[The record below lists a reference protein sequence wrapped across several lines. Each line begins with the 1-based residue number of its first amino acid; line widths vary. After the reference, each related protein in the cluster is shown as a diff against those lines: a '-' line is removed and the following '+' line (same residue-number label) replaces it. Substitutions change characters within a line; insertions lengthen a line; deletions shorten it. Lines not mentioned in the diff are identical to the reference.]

1 MFASPE
7 QILLYMLFGYETDG
21 GRNSYLWDNP
31 HYFSQPTGQGG
42 KMLDENFA
50 EWRQTKRAFT
60 RNEITEGIWIKISD
74 TGHTFMVKFHPDGS
88 LSEHG
93 MFDERN
99 EWGGRWELVGIAL
112 RMTINGYSL
121 DVLAAKT
128 GSIHSG
134 LETSPGEGRPSTYFK
149 VIHLQ

>member
-7 QILLYMLFGYETDG
+7 QIRLYMLFGYETQG
-21 GRNSYLWDNP
+21 GRNSYLWENP

-42 KMLDENFA
+42 KMLDEDYTA
-50 EWRQTKRAFT
+50 WKQIKRAFT
-60 RNEITEGIWIKISD
+60 KEEIIEGIWIKISD
-74 TGHTFMVKFHPDGS
+74 TGSTFVVKFHPDGS
-88 LSEHG
+88 LSEHRL
-93 MFDERN
+93 FDERN

-112 RMTINGYSL
+112 RMEINGYQL

-134 LETSPGEGRPSTYFK
+134 LESPPGQERPTTYFK
-149 VIHLQ
+149 VIHLR